1 MAEGLNSGTIK
12 AASPSQIAKTAVS
25 CASEIENS
33 EGRWAADSPAGFSPF
48 SERVMD
54 CSLASPSLV
63 DTNVGSMERFDVR
76 LADPRMAVAVEL
88 ISVVLAW
95 LGVISLGTS
104 SSAPK
109 GAAGATALA

>member
-25 CASEIENS
+25 CASEIANS
-33 EGRWAADSPAGFSPF
+33 EGRWAADCPAGFSPS

-63 DTNVGSMERFDVR
+63 DTNVGAIEKFDFGMVDQPA
-76 LADPRMAVAVEL
+76 LAVEL
-88 ISVVLAW
+88 ISLVLAW
-95 LGVISLGTS
+95 LGVISSDSG
-104 SSAPK
+104 SAPE
-109 GAAGATALA
+109 AAAAATVLA

>member
-1 MAEGLNSGTIK
+1 MAEGLNRIGTIK

-25 CASEIENS
+25 CASEIGNS
-33 EGRWAADSPAGFSPF
+33 EGRWAADCPAGFSPS

-63 DTNVGSMERFDVR
+63 DTNVGAIEKFDFGMVDQPTA
-76 LADPRMAVAVEL
+76 LAVEL

-95 LGVISLGTS
+95 LGVISSDSG
-104 SSAPK
+104 SAPE
-109 GAAGATALA
+109 AAAATTVLA